1 MGTATTYYRRLR
13 RPRSRELKPRT
24 GLLNPRYSCHT
35 TTPSMQSTESLD
47 YRIHQMQLGSP
58 RSPLNCQVLSLHL
71 PHPNLQPSRN
81 TSHLPP
87 PMSAQSRSQG
97 SLYYQKPEN
106 VPTYLSSPSLVSSSR
121 PDERSLPTYQSRSTA
136 VQRSYDLPGDGSRD
150 SKAALRLSTGT
161 TISQHDEPGDELSGV
176 GMHLSMG
183 SPGVARRA
191 KAHVPSACVNCKR
204 KHLACET
211 RRPCNRCLQAGKEV
225 GDIETTTPSNAC

>member
-1 MGTATTYYRRLR
+1 MPSTA
-13 RPRSRELKPRT
+13 
-24 GLLNPRYSCHT
+24 
-35 TTPSMQSTESLD
+35 SLD

-71 PHPNLQPSRN
+71 PHPGLQPSRD
-81 TSHLPP
+81 TSHIPP
-87 PMSAQSRSQG
+87 PMSAQPRPQG
-97 SLYYQKPEN
+97 SLYYQKPGSASAYLTS
-106 VPTYLSSPSLVSSSR
+106 PTLVSSAR
-121 PDERSLPTYQSRSTA
+121 PDDRSLPTYQSQAAA
-136 VQRSYDLPGDGSRD
+136 VQRSYDLPGDVNRS
-150 SKAALRLSTGT
+150 SKGPSRLSTGT
-161 TISQHDEPGDELSGV
+161 TVPQLDETSDELSSA

-225 GDIETTTPSNAC
+225 GDIGIGTPSNAC